1 MVPSLGDPD
10 RALCGRQAIASSTR
24 LPDAGATFPHRDETK
39 RPLELSTDMT
49 TAHSRLA
56 PRLGAPPPRIPDRL
70 IPLLEAEA
78 PRFSAAEMQ
87 RRRSALA
94 DALAEAGASH
104 ALIVGTDRRM
114 SALQWLTGYPSSNLN
129 MGVFSPGEPDV
140 LFVPYPNHVP
150 QAQVLAADAKV
161 VWGAKGPA
169 ALALETLSSR
179 GAKSQGIGII
189 GQVNYSLVQQLAV
202 AGFKLIDLNRA
213 YNAMRLIKSEEE
225 FDWARIGC
233 AFSDLAIEALG
244 NDIAPG
250 MSEHELAAIIERAYL
265 PWGGVTHIHF
275 VGLTSMT
282 DPDCCVPS
290 QFPRARRVAPGDVVF
305 SEISALFW
313 GYSGQ
318 VLRTYAVAAE
328 PTPLYRDLHAVA
340 EETFQSV
347 LKVLKPGATPKDI
360 LDAASVIGKSGFAI
374 CDDLLHG
381 FIGGYLPPVLG
392 THERP
397 SGPVPDLALQENM
410 AVVLQPSIV
419 TKDGKAG
426 VQTGELLRI
435 TRDGVERLHQARS
448 GFHRVGG

>member
-1 MVPSLGDPD
+1 MAHKDP
-10 RALCGRQAIASSTR
+10 
-24 LPDAGATFPHRDETK
+24 
-39 RPLELSTDMT
+39 LS
-49 TAHSRLA
+49 
-56 PRLGAPPPRIPDRL
+56 PRLGAAPPRIPERL
-70 IPLLEAEA
+70 VPLLEAEA
-78 PRFSAAEMQ
+78 PRFSASEMA
-87 RRRSALA
+87 RRRAALA
-94 DALAEAGASH
+94 DALAEVGASH

-129 MGVFSPGEPDV
+129 MGVFSPGEEDV

-169 ALALETLSSR
+169 ALALETLTARATR
-179 GAKSQGIGII
+179 GQAIGII
-189 GQVNYSLVQQLAV
+189 GQCNYTLVQQLRV
-202 AGFKLIDLNRA
+202 AGFKLADLNRA
-213 YNAMRLIKSEEE
+213 YNAIRLIKSEEE

-233 AFSDLAIEALG
+233 ALSDLGIEALA
-244 NDIAPG
+244 NDIQPG
-250 MSEHELAAIIERAYL
+250 MSEHELATIIERAYL
-265 PWGGVTHIHF
+265 PWGGVTQIHY
-275 VGLTSMT
+275 VGLTAMA

-290 QFPRARRVAPGDVVF
+290 QFPRGRRAAPGDVVF
-305 SEISALFW
+305 SEISVLFW

-340 EETFQSV
+340 EATFDAV
-347 LKVLKPGATPKDI
+347 LKMLKPGATPTDV
-360 LDAASVIGKSGFAI
+360 LDAASVIGQSGFTV

-397 SGPVPDLALQENM
+397 SGPIPDLVLEENM

-426 VQTGELLRI
+426 VQTGECLRI
-435 TRDGVERLHQARS
+435 TKDGVERLHQAPWGIR
-448 GFHRVGG
+448 RVGG